1 MEQQKEIEAQKEL
14 VCKQV
19 EDTTKLHVGS
29 FVQRDIKKKA
39 EMAKYRNPHIKR

>member
-1 MEQQKEIEAQKEL
+1 VEQQKEIEAQKEL

-29 FVQRDIKKKA
+29 FVLKT
-39 EMAKYRNPHIKR
+39 H